1 MVIKNIK
8 SFTAIK
14 LIDAIINNPQESRR
28 PWMLDLFEKHGKA
41 NKSNY
46 RFQFWQHEN
55 HPILLDNVEMYNQRL
70 VYLHGNPVRAG
81 FVREPQEWLYSSAID
96 YHLQDG
102 KGLLDLAGLD

>member
-14 LIDAIINNPQESRR
+14 LIDAIINNPQESRKS
-28 PWMLDLFEKHGKA
+28 WILDLFEKHGKA

-55 HPILLDNVEMYNQRL
+55 HPILLDNSKMYNQRL
-70 VYLHGNPVRAG
+70 RYLHENPVRVG

-96 YHLQDG
+96 YYVHNG
-102 KGLLDLAGLD
+102 KGLLDLVRLD